1 MSESLRDRLVGAWK
15 LVDVVE
21 EPIDGSAARRPM
33 GERPVGL
40 ILYTP
45 DGYMSAQIMHRD
57 RAAVASSDWSDLT
70 PEEYQQ
76 EAMTYFAYSGP
87 FHVDEEKGTLTHSMF
102 VSLFP
107 GWVGQTQP
115 RVVRVEGDSLHL
127 SSATPAPSGGKL
139 VMTHLRWQRAGT
151 LAGALPPAALT

>member
-1 MSESLRDRLVGAWK
+1 MMESLRDRLIGAWE

-21 EPIDGSAARRPM
+21 EPMDGSAPRRPL
-33 GERPVGL
+33 GEKPVGL

-45 DGYMSAQIMHRD
+45 DGYMSAQIMQSD
-57 RAAVASSDWSDLT
+57 RAAVASGDWSDLT

-76 EAMTYFAYSGP
+76 EAKTYFAYSGP
-87 FHVDEEKGTLTHSMF
+87 FHVDEARGALTHSMV

-115 RVVRVEGDSLHL
+115 RAVEIVGDSLHL
-127 SSATPAPSGGKL
+127 STPSPLQSRGKL
-139 VMTHLRWQRAGT
+139 VMTHLCWHRADT
-151 LAGALPPAALT
+151 PSTTDTAS